1 MSGDGNMDQGI
12 RIIWYDLADEEKD
25 QYLEWLHN
33 DYLPHL
39 MARPGILWTAHYKII
54 KTDKTIQK
62 LSQFV
67 GRPDDFDD
75 VPAGSEYALLVG
87 AGSPHLFFNSNFDRD
102 DNKNSITQTMFAK
115 RINARIVVT
124 TEQARVNGPEIGQRA
139 PGTTPGPFIQL
150 GHFRVRS
157 IEEEFDLNAWYAEY
171 RLPTIAAMPGAI
183 AARKLVTIAGWAK
196 HVILYEFISEEAHHT
211 NFMDHEILAFS
222 DGEWTNRV
230 VKYTAHAPGS
240 PSIGERIWPIVE

>member
-1 MSGDGNMDQGI
+1 MDQGI
-12 RIIWYDLADEEKD
+12 RIIWYDLTDNDKDE
-25 QYLEWLHN
+25 YLEWLH
-33 DYLPHL
+33 DIYLPNL
-39 MARPGILWTAHYKII
+39 MSRPGILWAAHYEII
-54 KTDKTIQK
+54 KSDETIQK
-62 LSQFV
+62 LSKFV

-75 VPAGSEYALLVG
+75 VPSGSEYALLIG
-87 AGSPHLFFNSNFDRD
+87 AGSPHLFFKSKFDIFDENNSTTQKMFDKR
-102 DNKNSITQTMFAK
+102 KNS
-115 RINARIVVT
+115 RVVVT
-124 TEQARVNGPEIGQRA
+124 TEQARINGPEIGQRA
-139 PGTTPGPFIQL
+139 PGTTPGPFIKL

-157 IEEEFDLNAWYAEY
+157 IEEEFDLNAWYADY

-183 AARKLVTIAGWAK
+183 AARKLVTVAGWAK

-240 PSIGERIWPIVE
+240 PSIGSRIWPKPD